1 VAERVVE
8 AAVAARPV
16 AGEERSGDLAVI
28 ELLADGA
35 LVAAV
40 DALGHGPEAAA
51 AADVAGAVLREFAAA
66 PPRALVERCHEAL
79 RRTRGA
85 VMSVAVF
92 DARDASMTWVG
103 VGNVE
108 AVLLRRRAPAGAPP
122 REVLTA
128 RGGVVG
134 YTLPPLHASALPVAR
149 GDTLVLASDGI
160 RSGFAVDLE
169 PHGTPQEMAD
179 AILAQHARGSDDALV
194 LVVRYIGEQVGE
206 AP

>member
-1 VAERVVE
+1 MAERVVE

-79 RRTRGA
+79 RKTRGA
-85 VMSVAVF
+85 ALSLAAF
-92 DARDASMTWVG
+92 SASRRDLTWIG

-108 AVLLRRRAPAGAPP
+108 GRLVRAAPVGAETLASLVNTPGT
-122 REVLTA
+122 LGA
-128 RGGVVG
+128 
-134 YTLPPLHASALPVAR
+134 TLPPVSATTVPVER
-149 GDTLVLASDGI
+149 GDTVVFATDGVS
-160 RSGFAVDLE
+160 RDFADELE
-169 PHGTPQEMAD
+169 LTGAAQGIADRILREHGRD
-179 AILAQHARGSDDALV
+179 GDDALV
-194 LVVRYIGEQVGE
+194 VVARLLGGGR
-206 AP
+206 

>member
-1 VAERVVE
+1 MAERVVE

-79 RRTRGA
+79 RKTRGA
-85 VMSVAVF
+85 ALSLAAF
-92 DARDASMTWVG
+92 SASRRDLTWIG

-108 AVLLRRRAPAGAPP
+108 GRPVRAAPVGAETLASLVNTPGT
-122 REVLTA
+122 LGA
-128 RGGVVG
+128 
-134 YTLPPLHASALPVAR
+134 TLPPVSATTVPVER
-149 GDTLVLASDGI
+149 GDTVVFATDGVS
-160 RSGFAVDLE
+160 RDFADELE
-169 PHGTPQEMAD
+169 LTGAAQGIADRILREHGRD
-179 AILAQHARGSDDALV
+179 GDDALV
-194 LVVRYIGEQVGE
+194 VVARLLGG
-206 AP
+206 AR

>member
-1 VAERVVE
+1 MAERVVE

-79 RRTRGA
+79 RKTRGA
-85 VMSVAVF
+85 ALSLAAF
-92 DARDASMTWVG
+92 SASRRDLTWIG

-108 AVLLRRRAPAGAPP
+108 GRLVRAAPAGAETLASLVNTPGT
-122 REVLTA
+122 LGA
-128 RGGVVG
+128 
-134 YTLPPLHASALPVAR
+134 TLPPVSATTVPVER
-149 GDTLVLASDGI
+149 GDTVVFATDGVS
-160 RSGFAVDLE
+160 RDFADELE
-169 PHGTPQEMAD
+169 LTGAAQGIADRILREHGRD
-179 AILAQHARGSDDALV
+179 GDDALV
-194 LVVRYIGEQVGE
+194 VVARLLGG
-206 AP
+206 AR

>member
-79 RRTRGA
+79 RKTRGA
-85 VMSVAVF
+85 ALSLAAF
-92 DARDASMTWVG
+92 SASRRDLTWIG

-108 AVLLRRRAPAGAPP
+108 GRLVRAAPAGAETLASLVNTPGT
-122 REVLTA
+122 LGA
-128 RGGVVG
+128 
-134 YTLPPLHASALPVAR
+134 TLPPVSATTVPVER
-149 GDTLVLASDGI
+149 GDTVVFATDGVS
-160 RSGFAVDLE
+160 RDFADELE
-169 PHGTPQEMAD
+169 LTGAAQGIADRILREHGRD
-179 AILAQHARGSDDALV
+179 GDDALV
-194 LVVRYIGEQVGE
+194 VVARLLGG
-206 AP
+206 AR